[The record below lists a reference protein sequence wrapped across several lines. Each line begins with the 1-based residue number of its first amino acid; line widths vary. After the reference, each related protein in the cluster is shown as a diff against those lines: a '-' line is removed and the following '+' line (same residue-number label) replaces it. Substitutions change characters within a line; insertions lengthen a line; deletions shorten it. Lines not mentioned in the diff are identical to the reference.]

1 MGTMDSSQILEVKL
15 DFSLSTSQKVWKLFH
30 GGLPCSWIDDVL
42 ELPAGTAKREVMY
55 RWSWE

>member
-1 MGTMDSSQILEVKL
+1 MDSSQILEVKL